1 MSECDDLLQT
11 NPIREKMKFFMSR
24 SRSARNF
31 TSLSAHPYVGFESHK
46 NCRLQQFNI
55 MVKIFIEKC
64 QRKFPK
70 KIFIKFFET
79 CKKLGNMFYSCSS
92 SKHAIRGLP
101 TKTTLMI
108 SKTRQPKKHLFLLGR
123 HKACL
128 QWLQL
133 PRIQHNKGLSSGLM
147 FY

>member
-1 MSECDDLLQT
+1 MKGESWLMSECDDLLQT
-11 NPIREKMKFFMSR
+11 NPIREKMKFFFMSR
-24 SRSARNF
+24 SRSTRNF

-55 MVKIFIEKC
+55 MVKNFYRDVPEKVSE
-64 QRKFPK
+64 KNLFSNSFK
-70 KIFIKFFET
+70 NA
-79 CKKLGNMFYSCSS
+79 KKLGNMFYSCSS
-92 SKHAIRGLP
+92 SKHAIRSLP

-108 SKTRQPKKHLFLLGR
+108 SKTRQPKKHLFLVGR

-133 PRIQHNKGLSSGLM
+133 PRIPTE
-147 FY
+147 